1 VIGRRKR
8 RERHGRGPFG
18 GPTIGPVPDAGAVST
33 VAGSIEPHEV
43 LPRHAEPHDA
53 PSSDDAAPEPA
64 PPSTGEAPEQATHDP
79 ARAEPESEAAVA
91 GAVEGET
98 GAMGK
103 AQPVVA
109 RPSRR
114 RRLFDPRRARNAV
127 TMVGMALLAFVTGLY
142 VFNNV
147 VMPRLVH
154 SVNEQRIPD
163 LTNLTV
169 DQAEE
174 SLRDRGLALSRAGE
188 RFDPA
193 VPRGFILSQD
203 PPAETPI
210 RGRKRVTVVLSM
222 GEEFS
227 SVPELFGESI
237 RTAQYLLERA
247 GLRLGGVTRA
257 PSEEVG
263 EGLVASTDP
272 PAESVLPRDAPVSLL
287 VSTGGGEERFVM
299 PDVLGREIGGARRQ
313 LEAFG
318 LRVSTPPAAPSV
330 GTIVFQD
337 PAPGASITRGTPIV
351 LQATGRIIR

>member
-1 VIGRRKR
+1 MIGRRKR

-33 VAGSIEPHEV
+33 VAGGIEPHEV
-43 LPRHAEPHDA
+43 LPRHGEPHDDPPSPDAAA
-53 PSSDDAAPEPA
+53 PDAAPR
-64 PPSTGEAPEQATHDP
+64 STGEAPEQATHDP
-79 ARAEPESEAAVA
+79 AHAEPESEAAVA

-98 GAMGK
+98 GAMGE

-127 TMVGMALLAFVTGLY
+127 TMAGMALLAFVTGLY

-263 EGLVASTDP
+263 E
-272 PAESVLPRDAPVSLL
+272 
-287 VSTGGGEERFVM
+287 
-299 PDVLGREIGGARRQ
+299 
-313 LEAFG
+313 
-318 LRVSTPPAAPSV
+318 
-330 GTIVFQD
+330 
-337 PAPGASITRGTPIV
+337 
-351 LQATGRIIR
+351 